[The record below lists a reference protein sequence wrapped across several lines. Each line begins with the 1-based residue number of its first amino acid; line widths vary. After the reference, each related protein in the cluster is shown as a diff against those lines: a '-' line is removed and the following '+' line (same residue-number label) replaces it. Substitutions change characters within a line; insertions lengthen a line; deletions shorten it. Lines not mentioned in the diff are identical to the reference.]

1 MPLSVKGKTGKL
13 QFIGFTNIE
22 RRNLA
27 SKYKK
32 LDGKIGKSKTLL
44 TQTTHIICERPETTN
59 LFLAACVRGIWIL
72 KKSFIEDSAEAGY
85 LLAEREYEWSIRDH
99 HNYPA
104 IEEGLLQAPQYWRL
118 KKEKGLTLFPEKTTA
133 VVYGSDSEK
142 ENQFEKILK
151 WGGVRCTKPEIFQ
164 QSPTPVD
171 YLFYD
176 EKHSYLKRQYESYCK
191 IGRFPTK
198 TITERI
204 LQQPFQNSTWTENT
218 NNPSET
224 KKRKDPDYLSPINAL
239 PVKRVATENP
249 DTFDYT
255 KKLVRP
261 NLLRIPICKDHDQI
275 CLDRLF
281 LLYAVESKHQK
292 GDENLKVM
300 PSTEVSQFGTHL
312 DHQNYYPA
320 IEIAKKCLLKY
331 YPPSSVLHDIMTKLI
346 TESND
351 DLIMNEGFGL
361 LTECLQRYPP
371 KMMRMKKIYMLSFCT
386 DRSINQYE
394 SCSVETI
401 NMEMWNNIMQKIENV
416 SKKEEK
422 CDVLILRF
430 IVQLLWTDYKIFYDG
445 LIGKKEKKDDRPI
458 FFSLLWPGNFYQTAS
473 VSQKSIELMDAFFGV
488 YQQSSD
494 LSDDCINLIH
504 SLLILSGDCC
514 ARQEMTSYYKS
525 NNTTILGDYAIEFA
539 IKLAGKIDQIK
550 DSKRKLALLESLALD
565 WLVACVSE
573 YILLTFH
580 HPNNLNSGLQD
591 AVESLSL
598 QKIVKN
604 YFELIPYGR
613 QLLSNDKRD
622 ISSAVSKGTIIEKRN
637 AKGET
642 RLHVACK
649 RNDVGTIEAL
659 IGEGAEVNVVDNC
672 GWTPLH
678 EACNH
683 GHIDAVHTIIKC
695 SQKYSKDLNFSA
707 NGDGGITPMHDAILN
722 EHYEVAKVLM
732 QYGGGYLLKHKGNCQ
747 LSPLDLSIDESVV
760 KELKDF
766 ADNIEKTTKK
776 YVVRAESCE
785 LYLTA
790 LANLIDVQITQYFIQ
805 ERFKDKERGDD
816 TVFIQE
822 NVKHNNQRLSN
833 SRNIM
838 KDAFNNLPRLE
849 KHISSI
855 IERQDKTEKCKLLLA
870 KINLDLWQAMK
881 T

>member
-13 QFIGFTNIE
+13 QFIGFTNTE
-22 RRNLA
+22 RKNLA

-44 TQTTHIICERPETTN
+44 TQTTHIICEQPETTN

-72 KKSFIEDSAEAGY
+72 KKSFIEDSAKAGC
-85 LLAEREYEWSIRDH
+85 LLPEREYEWSIRDH

-281 LLYAVESKHQK
+281 LLYAVES
-292 GDENLKVM
+292 
-300 PSTEVSQFGTHL
+300 
-312 DHQNYYPA
+312 
-320 IEIAKKCLLKY
+320 
-331 YPPSSVLHDIMTKLI
+331 
-346 TESND
+346 ESND

-580 HPNNLNSGLQD
+580 HPNNLNSGLQKE
-591 AVESLSL
+591 VKSLSL

-637 AKGET
+637 AKGNIYKKIYYIIVKWITKGKFSYQQLGET

-722 EHYEVAKVLM
+722 EHYEVAKVLV
-732 QYGGGYLLKHKGNCQ
+732 QYG
-747 LSPLDLSIDESVV
+747 
-760 KELKDF
+760 
-766 ADNIEKTTKK
+766 
-776 YVVRAESCE
+776 ESCE